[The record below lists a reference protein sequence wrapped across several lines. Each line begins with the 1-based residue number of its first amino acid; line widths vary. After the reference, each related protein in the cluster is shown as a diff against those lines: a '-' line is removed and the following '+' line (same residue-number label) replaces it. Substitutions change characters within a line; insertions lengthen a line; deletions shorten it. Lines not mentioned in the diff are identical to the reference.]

1 MEFTVEIT
9 FKNQLWMC
17 FDEDE
22 ENLTK
27 EEIKARA
34 LQDIQSYSC
43 SELGEWLES
52 AEITIGEPEEV

>member
-9 FKNQLWMC
+9 FKQPLWMC
-17 FDEDE
+17 FDDE

-34 LQDIQSYSC
+34 LQDIQSYSYH
-43 SELGEWLES
+43 ELGEWLKS

>member
-9 FKNQLWMC
+9 FKKQFWMC
-17 FDEDE
+17 FDDE

-34 LQDIQSYSC
+34 LREIQSYSYR
-43 SELGEWLES
+43 ELGEWLES
-52 AEITIGEPEEV
+52 AEITTGEPEEV